1 MSYRRL
7 LKPGSLLFIPML
19 IALAAIA
26 AACGGDDATPTPAPT
41 AMMEAATNTP
51 QPTPTPRPIE
61 PEAEAAIA
69 TAAPQPTPTLRV
81 EELPGKQGGVLTMMI
96 PYGPF
101 GAGFDGYLSGWNPAY
116 MNSPMY
122 NELVH
127 YNPETADPL
136 DIRGDIAETW
146 ELSDDGLSYTF
157 TLKDAWW
164 HDDTPITAADIKF
177 SLDDMTN
184 PDEPRPWVG
193 LIGPYYDS
201 SEVIDDKTVK
211 VNMQYQAAAFFPYLG
226 LDFMQMRP
234 KHYVEGGADLATIE
248 NQLGSGPFKLKN
260 YEPDVDIE
268 YERNSNY
275 WKPGL
280 PYLDGLRYII
290 LGSAGTV
297 TAAHKTGQILMSA
310 TMVTHMT
317 NEEALQLGDQAEGEG
332 IGTVLWAGPASHVNL
347 HPNPNV
353 EPFTDS
359 RVRRAMS
366 LAIHRQPLV
375 KILTR
380 GKGTLGYPFA
390 PNYWFSLTEEEVAQV
405 PGFRELNG
413 EKHPDDIAEA
423 QRLLAEAGY
432 ADGFQTEIM
441 AGGGLDSLEAGQVVA
456 DQLRRALNIDIT
468 MDVQEGATLDTRR
481 RTGDFKML
489 SQSSGLLVIDPEDM
503 FGRVYR
509 VSGPGNYTKWE
520 DSRIEDLFQ
529 QQTRISDRDERR
541 VLALQAADI
550 LLEEAY
556 TIGMYF
562 VIRPM
567 FLSNI
572 VQNFNISPTAYTQNY
587 KWEHIWCDPT
597 CSDS

>member
-1 MSYRRL
+1 VSYQRL
-7 LKPGSLLFIPML
+7 LNPKLMLFIPLLMVL
-19 IALAAIA
+19 AVSAL
-26 AACGGDDATPTPAPT
+26 ACGGSDDATS
-41 AMMEAATNTP
+41 
-51 QPTPTPRPIE
+51 TPRPEAQATPTTRAAE
-61 PEAEAAIA
+61 PEKEAEIA
-69 TAAPQPTPTLRV
+69 TAAPQPTATPGV
-81 EELPGKQGGVLTMMI
+81 AELPGKRGGVLTMMI

-136 DIRGDIAETW
+136 DIRGDIASSW
-146 ELSDDGLSYTF
+146 ELSEDGLSYTF
-157 TLKDAWW
+157 VLKDAWW
-164 HDDTPITAADIKF
+164 HDDTPITAGDIKF
-177 SLDDMTN
+177 SLDSMTS

-193 LIGPYYDS
+193 LISPYYDS

-234 KHYVEGGADLATIE
+234 KHYVDGGADLATIE

-268 YERNSNY
+268 YERNNNY

-280 PYLDGLRYII
+280 PYLDGIRYFI
-290 LGSAGTV
+290 LGSAATV
-297 TAAHKTGQILMSA
+297 TASHKTGQILMSA

-317 NEEALQLGDQAEGEG
+317 NEEAIQLGTQAEGDG

-359 RVRRAMS
+359 KVRRAMS
-366 LAIHRQPLV
+366 LAIHRQPLIE
-375 KILTR
+375 ILTR

-405 PGFRELNG
+405 PGFRESSPG
-413 EKHPDDIAEA
+413 VKHQDDIDEA
-423 QRLLAEAGY
+423 KRLLAEAGY
-432 ADGFQTEIM
+432 ANGFKTEIM

-456 DQLRRALNIDIT
+456 DQLRRALNIEIT
-468 MDVQEGATLDTRR
+468 IDVQESATLDTRR

-509 VSGPGNYTKWE
+509 PSGPGNYTKWE

-529 QQTRISDRDERR
+529 KQTRISDQDERR
-541 VLALQAADI
+541 AIALEAAEI
-550 LLEEAY
+550 LLDEAY

-587 KWEHIWCDPT
+587 KWEHVWCEPS

>member
-1 MSYRRL
+1 MSYRML

-61 PEAEAAIA
+61 PESEAAIA
-69 TAAPQPTPTLRV
+69 TAAPQPTPTPGV
-81 EELPGKQGGVLTMMI
+81 SELPGKQGGVLTMMI

-136 DIRGDIAETW
+136 DIRGDIADTW
-146 ELSDDGLSYTF
+146 KLSDDGLSYTF
-157 TLKDAWW
+157 SLKDAWW

-260 YEPDVDIE
+260 YEPDVDVE

-280 PYLDGLRYII
+280 PYLDGIRYII

-317 NEEALQLGDQAEGEG
+317 NEEALQLGSQAEGEG

-375 KILTR
+375 EILTR

-456 DQLRRALNIDIT
+456 DQLRRFLNIDIT

-541 VLALQAADI
+541 ELALQAAEI
-550 LLEEAY
+550 LLDEAY

-567 FLSNI
+567 FLSSI

>member
-26 AACGGDDATPTPAPT
+26 AACGDDATPTPEPT

-61 PEAEAAIA
+61 PESEAAIA
-69 TAAPQPTPTLRV
+69 TAAPQPTPTPGV
-81 EELPGKQGGVLTMMI
+81 DELPGKRGGVLTMMI

-136 DIRGDIAETW
+136 DIRGDIADTW
-146 ELSDDGLSYTF
+146 ELSEDGLSYTF
-157 TLKDAWW
+157 YLKDAWW
-164 HDDTPITAADIKF
+164 HDDTPITAADIKY

-193 LIGPYYDS
+193 LIGPYYDN

-234 KHYVEGGADLATIE
+234 KHYLEGGADLATIE

-260 YEPDVDIE
+260 YEPDVDVE

-280 PYLDGLRYII
+280 PYLDGIRYII

-317 NEEALQLGDQAEGEG
+317 NEEALQLGSQAEGEG

-375 KILTR
+375 EILTR

-390 PNYWFSLTEEEVAQV
+390 PNYWFSLTEDEVAQV

-423 QRLLAEAGY
+423 RMLMEAAGY

-456 DQLRRALNIDIT
+456 DQLRRFLNIDIT

-520 DSRIEDLFQ
+520 DARIEDLFQ
-529 QQTRISDRDERR
+529 QQTRIADRDERR

-567 FLSNI
+567 FLSSI

>member
-1 MSYRRL
+1 MSYKRL

-26 AACGGDDATPTPAPT
+26 SACGGDDATPMPEPT
-41 AMMEAATNTP
+41 AMMEAATDTP

-61 PEAEAAIA
+61 PESEAAIA
-69 TAAPQPTPTLRV
+69 TAAPQLTPTPGV
-81 EELPGKQGGVLTMMI
+81 DELPGKQGGVLTMMI

-136 DIRGDIAETW
+136 DIRGDIADTW
-146 ELSDDGLSYTF
+146 ELSEDGLSYTF
-157 TLKDAWW
+157 YLKDAWW
-164 HDDTPITAADIKF
+164 HDDTPITAADIKY

-193 LIGPYYDS
+193 LIGPYYDN
-201 SEVIDDKTVK
+201 SEVINDKTVK

-234 KHYVEGGADLATIE
+234 KHYLEGGADLATIE

-280 PYLDGLRYII
+280 PYLDGIRYIL

-317 NEEALQLGDQAEGEG
+317 KEEALQLGSQAESEG

-375 KILTR
+375 EILTR

-390 PNYWFSLTEEEVAQV
+390 PNYWFSLTEDEVAQV

-423 QRLLAEAGY
+423 QRLMEAAGY

-456 DQLRRALNIDIT
+456 DQLRRFLNIDIT
-468 MDVQEGATLDTRR
+468 LDVQEGATLDTRR

-567 FLSNI
+567 FLSSI

>member
-184 PDEPRPWVG
+184 PNEPRPWVG

-234 KHYVEGGADLATIE
+234 KHYLEGGADLATIE

-260 YEPDVDIE
+260 YEPDVDVE

-280 PYLDGLRYII
+280 PYLDGIRYII

-359 RVRRAMS
+359 RVRR
-366 LAIHRQPLV
+366 
-375 KILTR
+375 
-380 GKGTLGYPFA
+380 G
-390 PNYWFSLTEEEVAQV
+390 NV
-405 PGFRELNG
+405 PG
-413 EKHPDDIAEA
+413 
-423 QRLLAEAGY
+423 
-432 ADGFQTEIM
+432 
-441 AGGGLDSLEAGQVVA
+441 DSPPA
-456 DQLRRALNIDIT
+456 
-468 MDVQEGATLDTRR
+468 
-481 RTGDFKML
+481 F
-489 SQSSGLLVIDPEDM
+489 S
-503 FGRVYR
+503 
-509 VSGPGNYTKWE
+509 
-520 DSRIEDLFQ
+520 
-529 QQTRISDRDERR
+529 
-541 VLALQAADI
+541 
-550 LLEEAY
+550 
-556 TIGMYF
+556 
-562 VIRPM
+562 
-567 FLSNI
+567 
-572 VQNFNISPTAYTQNY
+572 
-587 KWEHIWCDPT
+587 
-597 CSDS
+597 

>member
-1 MSYRRL
+1 MSYKRL
-7 LKPGSLLFIPML
+7 LRRGSLLFIPML

-51 QPTPTPRPIE
+51 QPSPTPRPIE
-61 PEAEAAIA
+61 PESEAAIA
-69 TAAPQPTPTLRV
+69 TAAPQPTATPGV
-81 EELPGKQGGVLTMMI
+81 SELPGKQGGVLTMMI

-136 DIRGDIAETW
+136 DIRGDIADTW
-146 ELSDDGLSYTF
+146 ELSEDGLSYTF
-157 TLKDAWW
+157 SLKDAWW
-164 HDDTPITAADIKF
+164 HDDTPITAADIKY

-201 SEVIDDKTVK
+201 SEVIDDNTVK

-234 KHYVEGGADLATIE
+234 KHYLEAGADLATIE

-260 YEPDVDIE
+260 YDPDVDVE

-280 PYLDGLRYII
+280 PYLDGIRYII

-317 NEEALQLGDQAEGEG
+317 NEEALQLGSQAEGEG

-375 KILTR
+375 EILTR

-390 PNYWFSLTEEEVAQV
+390 PNYWFSLTEAEVAEV

-423 QRLLAEAGY
+423 QRLMEEAGY

-456 DQLRRALNIDIT
+456 DQLRRFLNIDIT

-520 DSRIEDLFQ
+520 DSRIEDIFQ

-541 VLALQAADI
+541 ALALQAAEI